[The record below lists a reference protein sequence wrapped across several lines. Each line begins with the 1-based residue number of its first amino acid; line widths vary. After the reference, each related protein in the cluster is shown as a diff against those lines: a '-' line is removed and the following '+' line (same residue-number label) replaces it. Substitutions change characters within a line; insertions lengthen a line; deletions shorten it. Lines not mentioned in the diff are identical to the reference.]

1 MFFKGKFTDRA
12 SLDKYFIPGRGMFLL
27 SAEHDE
33 SRAINLNEPSKL
45 SHIVDIQISLLGH
58 LLDWL

>member
-1 MFFKGKFTDRA
+1 MFFKGEFTDRA

-27 SAEHDE
+27 SAEHNKN
-33 SRAINLNEPSKL
+33 RVINLNEPSKL
-45 SHIVDIQISLLGH
+45 SHIVRTQISLHGH